1 MLTRCSAT
9 YCKGNSMSPI
19 SKWKRPE
26 ILLFIMAAAMPLAF
40 GTWQALLNNFTIEQA
55 NFTGVEIGI
64 LQSLREIPGF
74 LAFAVVFVLVLMR
87 EQTLAIASLMLL
99 GIGTALTG
107 FFPSTIGLYA
117 TTVLMSTGFHYYET
131 ISQSLQLQWF
141 DKTHAAYNMGRMVAV
156 GSFSSLVAFGLVW
169 LMLDIFQIT
178 MGTVYLISGGATVA
192 VAVFCWLSF
201 PNFPQKVEQHKKI
214 ILRKRYW
221 LFYALQFLG
230 GARRQIF
237 VVFAGFLMVEKFGFD
252 AAAISIM
259 FLANGALNMVCAP
272 QIGKLIGKWGERR
285 SLTAEYI
292 GLIIIFL
299 GYAVVK
305 NPWVAVALYILD
317 HLFFSMAIAM
327 KTYFQKIADPKDMA
341 PTAGVSFTINH
352 IAAVVLPAVY
362 GGLWIISPAAVFIT
376 GAGLAFVSLVLS
388 RFIPLQPEAGNEICW
403 RSAKAA
409 G

>member
-1 MLTRCSAT
+1 MFST
-9 YCKGNSMSPI
+9 

-26 ILLFIMAAAMPLAF
+26 ILLFIMAAAMPLAL
-40 GTWQALLNNFTIEQA
+40 GTWLALLNNFTIERA
-55 NFTGVEIGI
+55 SFTGVEIGI

-74 LAFAVVFVLVLMR
+74 LSFAVVFVLLLMR
-87 EQTLAIASLMLL
+87 EQTLALVSLLLL
-99 GIGTALTG
+99 GIGTAATG
-107 FFPSTIGLYA
+107 YFPSAIGLYA

-131 ISQSLQLQWF
+131 VNQSLQLQWF
-141 DKTHAAYNMGRMVAV
+141 DKTTAAHSMGRMVAI
-156 GSFSSLVAFGLVW
+156 GSFASLLIYGLVW
-169 LMLDIFQIT
+169 MMLEIFTVT
-178 MGTVYLISGGATVA
+178 METVYLVGGGATILIVI
-192 VAVFCWLSF
+192 FCWLVF
-201 PNFPQKVEQHKKI
+201 PYFPQKVEQHKKV

-259 FLANGALNMVCAP
+259 FLVNGALNMICAP
-272 QIGKLIGKWGERR
+272 QIGKLIGRWGERR
-285 SLTAEYI
+285 SLTVEYI
-292 GLIIIFL
+292 GLVIIFL
-299 GYAVVK
+299 GYAFVQ
-305 NPWVAVALYILD
+305 NPWTAVALYILD

-352 IAAVVLPAVY
+352 IAAVILPAAY

-376 GAGLAFVSLVLS
+376 GAALAFVSLILS
-388 RFIPLQPEAGNEICW
+388 RFIPLRPEAGNEVSW
-403 RSAKAA
+403 RSAP
-409 G
+409 